1 MISVR
6 LCQFE
11 IDICLSIYLGMFTM
25 ALYIMIF
32 DFPFFLG
39 SQGQVP
45 PSVSHRQTEVL
56 HKRGAG
62 VEEKGEEVSLSECR
76 HLESR

>member
-1 MISVR
+1 MSVH
-6 LCQFE
+6 LFGDVHHG
-11 IDICLSIYLGMFTM
+11 IIYH
-25 ALYIMIF
+25 
-32 DFPFFLG
+32 DFRFSLFLG

-45 PSVSHRQTEVL
+45 PSDGHRQTEVL